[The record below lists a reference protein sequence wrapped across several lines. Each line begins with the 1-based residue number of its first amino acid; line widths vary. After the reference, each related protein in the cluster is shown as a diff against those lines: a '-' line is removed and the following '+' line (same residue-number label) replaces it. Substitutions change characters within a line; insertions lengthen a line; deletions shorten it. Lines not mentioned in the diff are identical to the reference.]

1 MGVVLFEEEAP
12 FDIATAAGTDA
23 VCMTDGN
30 ITRAVNS
37 RIAVG
42 NTTERSHTRVHVCNL
57 VTKKR
62 VHTRVYSAHA
72 CVQLVCNSWVLNSTG
87 IKYTFIYQ
95 LIFKMYMYYFSALFS
110 ILDQHRLIL
119 TRNPIKQV
127 RTCPT
132 TQPTWQCLCWSLQ
145 PWKTCLLQRQCAG
158 GQHKW
163 CFLNQV

>member
-1 MGVVLFEEEAP
+1 MTRTPWSMPASHLSTT
-12 FDIATAAGTDA
+12 ATRST
-23 VCMTDGN
+23 MTPPRLPPPPG
-30 ITRAVNS
+30 
-37 RIAVG
+37 
-42 NTTERSHTRVHVCNL
+42 TERSHTRVHVCNL

-72 CVQLVCNSWVLNSTG
+72 RVQLVCNSWVLNSTG

>member
-1 MGVVLFEEEAP
+1 MIFFFQCNVHVHVHVF
-12 FDIATAAGTDA
+12 
-23 VCMTDGN
+23 
-30 ITRAVNS
+30 RA
-37 RIAVG
+37 
-42 NTTERSHTRVHVCNL
+42 ERSLTRVHVCKL

-72 CVQLVCNSWVLNSTG
+72 RVQLVCNSWVLNSTG